1 MTEPMH
7 VWFLDTVHH
16 TLQDRLKA
24 AGMACHDG
32 TQLTTETLIAK
43 AKQRDPKVEGLVLR
57 SRLPMD
63 ASTLE
68 QLPDLR
74 WIARS
79 GSGLDNIDLAWCD
92 AHNVDVFSSP
102 EGNRDAVG
110 EHTVGMLLS
119 LLHRIQLGHASVQR
133 GEWLR
138 EVHRGRELGAMTVG
152 IVGYGHMG
160 HAFAQRLAGFGCRV
174 LAYDKH
180 KDGWGESPTVGKPH
194 PHVTPVGLKTML
206 EEADVV
212 SLHLPWTDETNGL
225 VDDAWFEQWAKPI
238 VLLNTSRGGIV
249 RSEALL
255 RALDGGL
262 VTMAGLDVVDT
273 ESRSLEGVA
282 RGDSFERL
290 SRHERVLFTP
300 HVAGWTQESLVG
312 LGAVLADKV
321 LNAWSADGTKKP

>member
-1 MTEPMH
+1 MH

-16 TLQDRLKA
+16 TLKDRLHA

-32 TQLTTETLIAK
+32 TQLTSAGLITTAS
-43 AKQRDPKVEGLVLR
+43 QRSPKVEGLVLR

-63 ASTLE
+63 AKTLE

-79 GSGLDNIDLAWCD
+79 GSGLENIDLAWCD

-102 EGNRDAVG
+102 EGNRDSVG
-110 EHTVGMLLS
+110 EHTLGMLLS
-119 LLHRIQLGHASVQR
+119 LLHRIHLGNASVQR

-138 EVHRGRELGAMTVG
+138 EAHRGRELGAMTVG

-160 HAFAQRLAGFGCRV
+160 DAFAQRLAGIGCQV

-180 KDGWGESPTVGKPH
+180 KDKWGESPTVERPF
-194 PHVTPVGLKTML
+194 PHVMPVGLETML

-212 SLHLPWTDETNGL
+212 SLHIPWTDETNGL
-225 VDDAWFEQWAKPI
+225 VDDRWLEQWKKPI

-255 RALDGGL
+255 RALNRGI

-273 ESRSLEGVA
+273 ESRSLEGMV

-290 SRHERVLFTP
+290 TQHERVLFTP

-321 LNAWSADGTKKP
+321 LEAWTAHGTKKP